1 MIELLNEHD
10 AKVGMTDTMLATKLC
25 TLIKYQQIELLT
37 GWLSCGVNVNV
48 RDYDE
53 RTPLMIACASSNIDI
68 VEMLLKHG
76 ADPNATNRFN
86 NNVLKYAEQS
96 SKKGRC
102 YPSFGKVS
110 IREELKGLTS
120 LNNIFY
126 ENIIVIYNNSVVLVL
141 ICVPGWVARRI

>member
-1 MIELLNEHD
+1 
-10 AKVGMTDTMLATKLC
+10 MTDTMLATKLC

-37 GWLSCGVNVNV
+37 GWLRCGVNVNV

-76 ADPNATNRFN
+76 ADPTATNRFN

-96 SKKGRC
+96 SKGEML
-102 YPSFGKVS
+102 S
-110 IREELKGLTS
+110 IFWKS
-120 LNNIFY
+120 
-126 ENIIVIYNNSVVLVL
+126 IY
-141 ICVPGWVARRI
+141 